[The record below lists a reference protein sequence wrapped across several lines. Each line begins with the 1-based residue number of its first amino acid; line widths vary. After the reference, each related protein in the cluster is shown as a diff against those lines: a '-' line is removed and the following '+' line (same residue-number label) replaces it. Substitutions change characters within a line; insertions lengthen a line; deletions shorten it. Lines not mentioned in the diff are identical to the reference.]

1 MKKTVAL
8 FMVIFM
14 LIQSDAMASWAYP
27 FVVYNNSIYVITTEQ
42 VSPEFLEERIGKV
55 TRFSDREGTY
65 RGNFSNS
72 YPKGTAYYAIH
83 GISPNQ
89 QIAVQA
95 EEELYLK
102 AVYQG
107 AYAADESAN
116 NMYVW
121 IGMVGVAVLALIVF
135 VFYHRRYRGRSQI

>member
-1 MKKTVAL
+1 MKKTAAL
-8 FMVIFM
+8 FLVIFM
-14 LIQSDAMASWAYP
+14 LFQTKAMASWAYP
-27 FVVYNNSIYVITTEQ
+27 FVVYNNSIYVVTTEP
-42 VSPEFLEERIGKV
+42 VSPDLLGERIGKV
-55 TRFSDREGTY
+55 TRYSDREGTY

-72 YPKGTAYYAIH
+72 YPKGTAYYEIH
-83 GISPNQ
+83 GMSPKQ

-107 AYAADESAN
+107 TYAAAEASN

-121 IGMVGVAVLALIVF
+121 ISMVGAVVLALVVF
-135 VFYHRRYRGRSQI
+135 VFYHRRHRRRSKV